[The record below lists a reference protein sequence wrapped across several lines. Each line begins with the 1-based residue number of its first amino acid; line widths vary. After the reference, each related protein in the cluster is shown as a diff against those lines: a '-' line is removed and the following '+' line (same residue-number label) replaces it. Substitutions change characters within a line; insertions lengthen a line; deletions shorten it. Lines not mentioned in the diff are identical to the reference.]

1 MQIIIAKDNQ
11 YLKMAR
17 AVREKKG
24 RAAYGCFLAEGLR
37 LVEEALAQGVEPL
50 YALFSESAL
59 ADPRMQALAQRLE
72 AAGTP
77 AARISDSLFATISA
91 TGHPQGVALLA
102 PIPQPLPPRLLP
114 EQPCFVYAD
123 DIRDPGNL
131 GALIRTAHAAN
142 AGGLWLSPESAD
154 IYNPKVLRAAM
165 GACFKLPLYRA
176 ESGPQALSLCRE
188 LGLAVYVAAAQG
200 QDIREAKLALDQPHI
215 WVLGSEA
222 DGAAPLWLA
231 GADQVLRLPMRPDA
245 ESLNVAT
252 AGAILLYHSYFSS
265 PGK

>member
-1 MQIIIAKDNQ
+1 MQIITSKDNQ

-24 RAAYGCFLAEGLR
+24 RLAHGCFLAEGLR
-37 LVEEALAQGVEPL
+37 LAEEALDQGVEPL
-50 YALFSESAL
+50 YALFCESAL
-59 ADPRMQALAQRLE
+59 DDPRIQALARRLE
-72 AAGTP
+72 GLDAP
-77 AARISDSLFATISA
+77 AARISDSLFAAVSA

-102 PIPQPLPPRLLP
+102 PIPPSVLPRLLP

-131 GALIRTAHAAN
+131 GTLIRTAHAAN

-176 ESGPQALSLCRE
+176 ESPDQALALCRE
-188 LGLAVYVAAAQG
+188 LRLAVYVAAAQG
-200 QDIREAKLALDQPHI
+200 RDIREAKLALDQPHL

-222 DGAAPLWLA
+222 AGAAPFWLA
-231 GADQVLRLPMRPDA
+231 EADQVLRLPMRPDA

-252 AGAILLYHSYFSS
+252 AGAILLYYSYFFH